1 MTHLLI
7 LQTFNIL
14 ANTELIPH
22 ILQTLIIGGGG
33 LATALIAIIK
43 LYSILKRQYD
53 KAKERSE
60 NLSKAIAH
68 IDIIALNLQEVSKEL
83 KPNGGGSIKDQVKQ
97 IATDVK
103 TICVERDATFL
114 LSKEP
119 MFKNDEH
126 GYCILANNALCQLY
140 GVSQEQLLGLG
151 WLNYISE
158 EDKERI
164 KEEWL
169 NVIETGTEIASYYTI
184 INQVTDEEVP
194 VKYRAIINKHNG
206 RIISAIG
213 NVEKIATK
221 KTMHKLKTV

>member
-151 WLNYISE
+151 WLNYIIE

-164 KEEWL
+164 KEEWV

-184 INQVTDEEVP
+184 INQITNEEVP

>member
-1 MTHLLI
+1 MIHLLI
-7 LQTFNIL
+7 LLTFNIL
-14 ANTELIPH
+14 TGTELIPH
-22 ILQTLIIGGGG
+22 ILQTLVIGGGG

-83 KPNGGGSIKDQVKQ
+83 KPNGGGSIKDQVRQ

-119 MFKNDEH
+119 MFKNDER

-140 GVSQEQLLGLG
+140 GVSQEQMLGLG
-151 WLNYISE
+151 WLNYIIE

-164 KEEWL
+164 KEEWI
-169 NVIETGTEIASYYTI
+169 NVIETGTEISSYYTI

-206 RIISAIG
+206 KIISAIG
-213 NVEKIATK
+213 NVEKIAMK
-221 KTMHKLKTV
+221 KSLHKLKTV

>member
-1 MTHLLI
+1 MIHLLI
-7 LQTFNIL
+7 LLTYNIF
-14 ANTELIPH
+14 TETESTTHL
-22 ILQTLIIGGGG
+22 LQTLVIGGGG
-33 LATALIAIIK
+33 FATALIAIIK
-43 LYSILKRQYD
+43 LYSILK
-53 KAKERSE
+53 KWHNEAKEKRG
-60 NLSKAIAH
+60 NLQKAIAH
-68 IDIIALNLQEVSKEL
+68 IDTIALNLQEVNKEL
-83 KPNGGGSIKDQVKQ
+83 KPNGGGSIKDQIKQ
-97 IATDVK
+97 IAIDVK
-103 TICVERDATFL
+103 TLCVERDATFL

-151 WLNYISE
+151 WLNYIIE

-164 KEEWL
+164 KEEWF

-194 VKYRAIINKHNG
+194 IKYRAIINKHNG

>member
-7 LQTFNIL
+7 LQIFNIFTG
-14 ANTELIPH
+14 TELIPH

-151 WLNYISE
+151 WLNYIIE

-169 NVIETGTEIASYYTI
+169 NVIETGTEISSYYTI

-206 RIISAIG
+206 KIISAIG

>member
-7 LQTFNIL
+7 LQIFNIFTG
-14 ANTELIPH
+14 TELIPH
-22 ILQTLIIGGGG
+22 ILQTLLIGGGG

-151 WLNYISE
+151 WLNYIIE

-194 VKYRAIINKHNG
+194 IKYRAIINKHNG
-206 RIISAIG
+206 KIISAIG
-213 NVEKIATK
+213 NVEKVAMK
-221 KTMHKLKTV
+221 KSLHKLKTV

>member
-14 ANTELIPH
+14 TNTELIPH
-22 ILQTLIIGGGG
+22 ILQTLLIGGGG

-43 LYSILKRQYD
+43 LYSILK
-53 KAKERSE
+53 KWHNEAKEKRE
-60 NLSKAIAH
+60 NLKKAITH
-68 IDIIALNLQEVSKEL
+68 IDTIALNLQEVSKEL
-83 KPNGGGSIKDQVKQ
+83 KPNGGGSIKDQIKQ
-97 IATDVK
+97 IAIDVK

-151 WLNYISE
+151 WLNYIIE

-164 KEEWL
+164 KEEWV

-184 INQVTDEEVP
+184 INQITNEEVP

-206 RIISAIG
+206 KIISAIG
-213 NVEKIATK
+213 NVEKTAMK
-221 KTMHKLKTV
+221 KTLHELKTV

>member
-1 MTHLLI
+1 MIHLLI
-7 LQTFNIL
+7 LLTFNIL
-14 ANTELIPH
+14 TGTELIPH
-22 ILQTLIIGGGG
+22 ILQTLVIGGGG

-83 KPNGGGSIKDQVKQ
+83 KPNGGGSIKDQVRQ

-119 MFKNDEH
+119 MFKNDER

-140 GVSQEQLLGLG
+140 GVSQEQMLGLG
-151 WLNYISE
+151 WLNYIIE

-164 KEEWL
+164 KEEWI
-169 NVIETGTEIASYYTI
+169 NVIETGTEISSYYTI

-206 RIISAIG
+206 KIISAIG

>member
-22 ILQTLIIGGGG
+22 ILQTLVIGGGG

-43 LYSILKRQYD
+43 LYSILKKWYLASKQ
-53 KAKERSE
+53 KEE
-60 NLSKAIAH
+60 NLNKAISH
-68 IDIIALNLQEVSKEL
+68 IEVISFQLQEVSKEL

-151 WLNYISE
+151 WLNYIIE

-184 INQVTDEEVP
+184 INQITNEEVP

-206 RIISAIG
+206 KIISAIG
-213 NVEKIATK
+213 NVERVAMK
-221 KTMHKLKTV
+221 KSLHKLKTV

>member
-14 ANTELIPH
+14 TGTELIPH

-83 KPNGGGSIKDQVKQ
+83 KPNGGGSIKDQIKQ

-119 MFKNDEH
+119 MFKNDAH

-140 GVSQEQLLGLG
+140 GVSQEQLLGLS
-151 WLNYISE
+151 WLNYIIE

-164 KEEWL
+164 KEEWM
-169 NVIETGTEIASYYTI
+169 NVIETGTEISSYYTI

>member
-1 MTHLLI
+1 MIHLLI

-14 ANTELIPH
+14 ANTELMTYL
-22 ILQTLIIGGGG
+22 LQTLVIGGGG
-33 LATALIAIIK
+33 FATALIAIIK
-43 LYSILKRQYD
+43 LYSILKKWYNE
-53 KAKERSE
+53 AKEKRE
-60 NLSKAIAH
+60 NLQKAIAH
-68 IDIIALNLQEVSKEL
+68 IDTIALNLQEVSKEL
-83 KPNGGGSIKDQVKQ
+83 KPNGGSSIKDQIKQ

-140 GVSQEQLLGLG
+140 GVFQEQLLGLG
-151 WLNYISE
+151 WLNYIIE

-164 KEEWL
+164 KEEWF
-169 NVIETGTEIASYYTI
+169 NVIETGTEISSYYTI

-206 RIISAIG
+206 KIISAIG

-221 KTMHKLKTV
+221 KNNA

>member
-1 MTHLLI
+1 MIHLLI
-7 LQTFNIL
+7 LLTFNIL
-14 ANTELIPH
+14 TGTELIPH
-22 ILQTLIIGGGG
+22 ILQTLVIGGGG

-83 KPNGGGSIKDQVKQ
+83 KPNGGGSIKDQVRQ
-97 IATDVK
+97 IAIDVK

-140 GVSQEQLLGLG
+140 GVSQEQMLGLG
-151 WLNYISE
+151 WLNYIIE

-164 KEEWL
+164 KEEWI
-169 NVIETGTEIASYYTI
+169 NVIETGTEISSYYTI

-206 RIISAIG
+206 KIISAIG

>member
-60 NLSKAIAH
+60 NLSKAIAY

-151 WLNYISE
+151 WLNYIIE

-194 VKYRAIINKHNG
+194 IKYRAIINKHNG

>member
-194 VKYRAIINKHNG
+194 VKYRTIINKHNG

>member
-1 MTHLLI
+1 MIFLNYSYLLTF
-7 LQTFNIL
+7 LQTIV
-14 ANTELIPH
+14 
-22 ILQTLIIGGGG
+22 IGAGG
-33 LATALIAIIK
+33 LATAVLAMWGLWTK
-43 LYSILKRQYD
+43 ILKPWFKKSRE
-53 KAKERSE
+53 KRE

-68 IDIIALNLQEVSKEL
+68 IDTIALNLQEVSKEL
-83 KPNGGGSIKDQVKQ
+83 KPNGGGSIKDQIKQ
-97 IATDVK
+97 IAIDVK
-103 TICVERDATFL
+103 TLCVERDATFL

-151 WLNYISE
+151 WLNYIIE

-164 KEEWL
+164 KEEWF

-206 RIISAIG
+206 KIISAIG

-221 KTMHKLKTV
+221 KNNA

>member
-14 ANTELIPH
+14 ANTELMTH
-22 ILQTLIIGGGG
+22 LLQTLIIGGGG
-33 LATALIAIIK
+33 FATALIAIIK

-151 WLNYISE
+151 WLNYIIE

-194 VKYRAIINKHNG
+194 IKYRAIINKHNG

>member
-1 MTHLLI
+1 MILLLI

-14 ANTELIPH
+14 ANTESMTHL
-22 ILQTLIIGGGG
+22 LQTLVIGGGG
-33 LATALIAIIK
+33 FATALIAIIK
-43 LYSILKRQYD
+43 LYSILK
-53 KAKERSE
+53 KWHNEAKEKRE
-60 NLSKAIAH
+60 NLQKAIVH
-68 IDIIALNLQEVSKEL
+68 IDTIALNLQEVSKEL
-83 KPNGGGSIKDQVKQ
+83 KPNGGGSIKDQIKQ

-119 MFKNDEH
+119 MFKNDDR

-140 GVSQEQLLGLG
+140 GVSQEQMLGLG
-151 WLNYISE
+151 WLNYIME

-164 KEEWL
+164 KEEWM
-169 NVIETGTEIASYYTI
+169 NVIETGTEISSYYTI

-206 RIISAIG
+206 EIISAIG
-213 NVEKIATK
+213 NVERVATK

>member
-1 MTHLLI
+1 MIHLLI
-7 LQTFNIL
+7 LLTFNIL
-14 ANTELIPH
+14 TGTELIPH
-22 ILQTLIIGGGG
+22 ILQTLVIGGGG

-83 KPNGGGSIKDQVKQ
+83 KPNGGGSIKDQVRQ
-97 IATDVK
+97 IAIDVK

-119 MFKNDEH
+119 MFKNDER

-140 GVSQEQLLGLG
+140 GVSQEQMLGLG
-151 WLNYISE
+151 WLNYIIE

-164 KEEWL
+164 KEEWI
-169 NVIETGTEIASYYTI
+169 NVIETGTEISSYYTI

-206 RIISAIG
+206 KIISAIG
-213 NVEKIATK
+213 NVEKIAMK
-221 KTMHKLKTV
+221 KSLHKLKTV

>member
-14 ANTELIPH
+14 ANTELMTH
-22 ILQTLIIGGGG
+22 LLQTLIIGGGG
-33 LATALIAIIK
+33 FATALIAIIK

-60 NLSKAIAH
+60 NLSKAIAY

-151 WLNYISE
+151 WLNYIIE

-194 VKYRAIINKHNG
+194 IKYRAIINKHNG

>member
-151 WLNYISE
+151 WLNYIME

>member
-1 MTHLLI
+1 MIHLLILLTYNIFTETESMTHLL
-7 LQTFNIL
+7 
-14 ANTELIPH
+14 
-22 ILQTLIIGGGG
+22 QTLVIGGGG
-33 LATALIAIIK
+33 FATALIAIIK
-43 LYSILKRQYD
+43 LYSILKKWYNE
-53 KAKERSE
+53 AKEKRE

-68 IDIIALNLQEVSKEL
+68 IDTIALNLQEVSKEL
-83 KPNGGGSIKDQVKQ
+83 KPNGGGSIKDQIKQ
-97 IATDVK
+97 IAIDVK

-126 GYCILANNALCQLY
+126 GYCVLANNALCQLY

-151 WLNYISE
+151 WLNHIIE

-184 INQVTDEEVP
+184 INQVTDEEIP

>member
-14 ANTELIPH
+14 ANTELMTH
-22 ILQTLIIGGGG
+22 LLQTLIIGGGG
-33 LATALIAIIK
+33 FATALIAIIK

-60 NLSKAIAH
+60 NLSKAIAY

-151 WLNYISE
+151 WLNYIME

-169 NVIETGTEIASYYTI
+169 NVIETGTEISSYYTI

>member
-1 MTHLLI
+1 MIHLLI

-14 ANTELIPH
+14 ANTELMTH
-22 ILQTLIIGGGG
+22 LLQTLIIGGGG
-33 LATALIAIIK
+33 FATALIAIIK

-68 IDIIALNLQEVSKEL
+68 IDIIAVNLQEVSKEL
-83 KPNGGGSIKDQVKQ
+83 KPNGGGSIKDQIKQ
-97 IATDVK
+97 IAIDVK

-119 MFKNDEH
+119 MFKNDER

-151 WLNYISE
+151 WLNYIIE

-206 RIISAIG
+206 KIISAIG
-213 NVEKIATK
+213 NVEKVAMK
-221 KTMHKLKTV
+221 KSLHKLKTV